1 MNLFVRTLKHLVWML
16 NRGKLLHVVPD
27 SAYLKMMYMLELGQ
41 KLDLDNPKTFNEKLQ
56 WLKINDRKPI
66 YTTMVDK
73 YEVKSY
79 VANLIGE
86 EYLIPTLGVWDSFDD
101 IEFDSLPNAFVLKCT
116 HDSGGL
122 VICKNKKDFNISEA
136 KKKIEQCLKFNFY
149 WHGREW
155 PYKDVKPR
163 IIAEPYIVDKELT
176 ELRDYKF
183 FCFSGRVKL
192 LKIDFNRFTNHQAN
206 YYSRDCKLLPVGETA
221 LPYDAKK
228 EIKFPSQYEKMVSL
242 AEKLSTDIPFVRVD
256 FYQANEKVLFGEIT
270 FYPTSGF
277 GKWSDDNYDVLF
289 GEWIDLNSINKQYLS
304 DTEK

>member
-16 NRGKLLHVVPD
+16 NQGKLLHVVPD
-27 SAYLKMMYMLELGQ
+27 STYLKMMYMLEMGK
-41 KLDLDNPKTFNEKLQ
+41 KLDLDNPRTFNEKLQ
-56 WLKINDRKPI
+56 WLKIHNRKPI

-73 YEVKSY
+73 YEVESY
-79 VANLIGE
+79 VTSLIGE
-86 EYLIPTLGVWDSFDD
+86 EYVIPTLGVWDSFDEID
-101 IEFDSLPNAFVLKCT
+101 FNSLPDAFVLKCT

-122 VICKNKKDFNISEA
+122 VICKNKQDFNINEA
-136 KKKIEQCLKFNFY
+136 KKKIERCFKFNFY

-163 IIAEPYIVDKELT
+163 IIAEPYIVDKELM

-183 FCFSGRVKL
+183 FCFSGCVKF

-206 YYSRDCKLLPVGETA
+206 YYSRDRKLLPVGESA
-221 LPYDAKK
+221 FPYDANK

-242 AEKLSTDIPFVRVD
+242 AEKLSKDIPFVRVD

-289 GEWIDLNSINKQYLS
+289 GDWIDLNNI
-304 DTEK
+304 